1 MRRNSV
7 LFRLKGGSGGQGLQ
21 STALM
26 RMGRAVSPGKSPP
39 LQLLFDKLLA
49 VSQTIAEVSGEVKGG
64 ARRDCLKIRG
74 I

>member
-1 MRRNSV
+1 
-7 LFRLKGGSGGQGLQ
+7 
-21 STALM
+21 M
-26 RMGRAVSPGKSPP
+26 RMGRAVSPGKTPP

-49 VSQTIAEVSGEVKGG
+49 VSQTIAEVSGGQGG